1 MRHRK
6 TTRKFGRDA
15 AHHYALERNLL
26 TSLVLHEK
34 IKTTQAKARMVT
46 RSFDKLVTRL
56 RGQEPANQVRV
67 LKEVFYSE
75 IPGKKMTEVLLKRFE
90 GASRTSGYTRTTRL
104 MPRRGDNASMVLI
117 ELL

>member
-34 IKTTQAKARMVT
+34 IKTTQAKARMLT
-46 RSFDKLVTRL
+46 RSFDKLVTSL
-56 RGQEPANQVRV
+56 RGREPVNQVRT
-67 LKEVFYSE
+67 LKEVFYSD

-90 GASRTSGYTRTTRL
+90 NRASGYTRTTRL
-104 MPRRGDNASMVLI
+104 MPRRGDNAAMVLV

>member
-15 AHHYALERNLL
+15 AHHNALERNLL

-34 IKTTQAKARMVT
+34 IKTTQAKARMIT

-56 RGQEPANQVRV
+56 RGKEPLNQVRL

-90 GASRTSGYTRTTRL
+90 ARDSGYTRTTRL
-104 MPRRGDNASMVLI
+104 MNRRGDNASMVLI

>member
-6 TTRKFGRDA
+6 VTRKFGRDA
-15 AHHYALERNLL
+15 AHHKALERNLL

-56 RGQEPANQVRV
+56 RGAEPMNQVRL
-67 LKEVFYSE
+67 LKEVFYND

-90 GASRTSGYTRTTRL
+90 TANRTSGFTRTTRL
-104 MPRRGDNASMVLI
+104 MPRRGDNASMVQI
-117 ELL
+117 EVL